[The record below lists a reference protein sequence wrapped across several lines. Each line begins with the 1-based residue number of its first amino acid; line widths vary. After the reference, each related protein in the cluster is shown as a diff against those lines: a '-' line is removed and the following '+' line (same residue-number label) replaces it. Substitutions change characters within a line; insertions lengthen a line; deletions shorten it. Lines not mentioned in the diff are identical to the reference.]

1 MACWDLNG
9 DGVGQPEEDINGDM
23 AFNALDCQGPQGEQG
38 VQGGQGLPGDPGE
51 DGTANV
57 AGETTRQSASFGAA
71 SGGSMVTSANVT
83 WTNVSTT
90 ETVTHWPAWD
100 AASAGNCLW
109 TGALTSSASLEA
121 GDTFQ
126 ITSLTLTLD

>member
-1 MACWDLNG
+1 MSISNYAENKLLDTIG
-9 DGVGQPEEDINGDM
+9 GT
-23 AFNALDCQGPQGEQG
+23 AFSVATPYLQ
-38 VQGGQGLPGDPGE
+38 LHTGDPGE

-57 AGETTRQSASFGAA
+57 AGETTRQSASFNAA
-71 SGGSMVTSANVT
+71 SGGSMATSANVT

-90 ETVTHWPAWD
+90 ETVTHWSAWD

-121 GDTFQ
+121 GATFQ

>member
-1 MACWDLNG
+1 MSISNYLEDKLLDATA
-9 DGVGQPEEDINGDM
+9 GVSYASAATYLQ
-23 AFNALDCQGPQGEQG
+23 LHT
-38 VQGGQGLPGDPGE
+38 GDPGE

-57 AGETTRQSASFGAA
+57 ASENTRESVSFGSA
-71 SGGSMVTSANVT
+71 SGGSMVSSGTVE
-83 WTNVSTT
+83 WTNVAAT
-90 ETVTHWPAWD
+90 ETVSHWSLWD

-109 TGALTSSASLEA
+109 SGALASSANLVA